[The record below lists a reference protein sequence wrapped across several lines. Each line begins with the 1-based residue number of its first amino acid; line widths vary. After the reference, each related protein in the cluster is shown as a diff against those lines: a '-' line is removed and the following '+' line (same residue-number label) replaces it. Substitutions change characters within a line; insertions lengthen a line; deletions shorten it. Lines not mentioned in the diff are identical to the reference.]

1 MKTNI
6 LNIIV
11 IDHDPQILLL
21 YKIYFESYP
30 DFELKGI
37 YGSVQEALQDFEN
50 TVPDIIFS
58 EVNLPDIDGIEG
70 IALFRKKDPDV
81 KIIINSVESDFGI
94 IKTAFKNGANG
105 YLSKPVTRK
114 RLYHALN
121 SIRSEGAIMSNDIA
135 KKVISMFQRKS
146 YQAFSKRENQ
156 IIDYLCQG
164 ATYKIIAEKLFVT
177 TSAINFHIQNIYLK
191 LDVNSKSEAL
201 TKLQTLE
208 LA

>member
-21 YKIYFESYP
+21 YKNYFESYP
-30 DFELKGI
+30 DFVLTGI
-37 YGSVQEALQDFEN
+37 YGSVQDALQDYEN
-50 TVPDIIFS
+50 TGPDIIFS

-81 KIIINSVESDFGI
+81 KIIINSAESDFGI

-105 YLSKPVTRK
+105 YLSKPVTKK